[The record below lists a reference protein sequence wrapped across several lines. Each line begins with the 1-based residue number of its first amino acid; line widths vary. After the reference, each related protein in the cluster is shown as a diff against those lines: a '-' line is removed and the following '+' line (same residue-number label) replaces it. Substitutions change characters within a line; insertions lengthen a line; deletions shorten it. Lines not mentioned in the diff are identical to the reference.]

1 MYDFQPIRH
10 NDGIATWL
18 IAEYR
23 MFLIQKY
30 PLGFY
35 VWGYAPYNPS
45 TANQLKCSSLCS
57 IISLDSWF
65 RLVIPYSQLTLALW
79 NNNPDIYV
87 RQYSLFYTNIAQL
100 FSFSPLLLY
109 IFTNKEL
116 IPVFI
121 FCNYLISIFL

>member
-30 PLGFY
+30 PLCFY

-45 TANQLKCSSLCS
+45 TANQLKCSSLRS

-65 RLVIPYSQLTLALW
+65 RLFIPCSQLTLALW
-79 NNNPDIYV
+79 NNNPDKCILYRLNERLLIHHTSDV
-87 RQYSLFYTNIAQL
+87 NLYALELFAKK
-100 FSFSPLLLY
+100 SLLLMY
-109 IFTNKEL
+109 DFSSQGIL
-116 IPVFI
+116 DG
-121 FCNYLISIFL
+121 L